1 MTSPRPCALAAL
13 GRPKVAQMLVLGFS
27 SGLPF
32 MLIGNTLGYWLAQDH
47 VRLAAIGFI
56 SWIGLTYG
64 IKFVYGAAVD
74 RLPAPLIGRLGRRR
88 GWMLLAQIGVAVG
101 LLGMAASG
109 SRHFGWLVA
118 TALFTGVCAA
128 TQDTAQDA
136 LRIEMAADAD
146 ELSLLTSAN
155 SIGYRVALVATEAWI
170 FGLANFIGWPA
181 SYRVFAG
188 LMIVGPI
195 ATLLVREPA
204 RADDAMAAREAETRR
219 RPLLS
224 AWDAVAGP
232 IGAFVR
238 EHGPAAAILMLALI
252 TTYHLCD
259 FMRGPMVN
267 PSYLAFR
274 IPMLTIMGVRT
285 TLGIAASFAGIA
297 LGGLSAARLGMKP
310 TLVIGALI
318 QPVAVAAFA
327 LLAWHGGDWTVVS
340 LGPLPVTAFELVMV
354 FDGLAMSY
362 AGVGLAVWMSTLT
375 SLGYTATQYALL
387 TSALVWFGKSL
398 KGWSGAIVESL
409 NHGQSLTAA
418 YAEFYLLA
426 AAVGA
431 PAIVLSLMV
440 ARLGRTPGTRASAI

>member
-1 MTSPRPCALAAL
+1 MTRRRPGVLAAL
-13 GRPKVAQMLVLGFS
+13 GRPKAAQMLALGFA

-47 VRLAAIGFI
+47 VRLAAIGFV

-64 IKFVYGAAVD
+64 VKFVYGAVVD
-74 RLPAPLIGRLGRRR
+74 RLPAPLVGRLGRRR
-88 GWMLLAQIGVAVG
+88 GWMLLSQIGVAVG
-101 LLGMAASG
+101 LLGMAASDPV
-109 SRHFGWLVA
+109 RHFGWLVA
-118 TALFTGVCAA
+118 TALVTGVCAA
-128 TQDTAQDA
+128 TQDTAIDA

-155 SIGYRVALVATEAWI
+155 SIGFRVALVATEAWI

-181 SYRVFAG
+181 SYQVFAG

-195 ATLLVREPA
+195 ATFFVREPA
-204 RADDAMAAREAETRR
+204 RADAAMQARDAQTRR
-219 RPLLS
+219 HPLLG

-232 IGAFVR
+232 IAAFVR
-238 EHGPAAAILMLALI
+238 AHGAAAAILMLALI
-252 TTYHLCD
+252 TTYHLSD

-297 LGGLSAARLGMKP
+297 LGGLSAARLGIRP
-310 TLVIGALI
+310 TLIIGALV

-327 LLAWHGGDWTVVS
+327 LIGWHGGDWTVFS
-340 LGPLPVTAFELVMV
+340 LGRLQVTAFELVMV

-362 AGVGLAVWMSTLT
+362 AGIGLAVYMSTLT

-409 NHGQSLTAA
+409 NHAQNLTAA

-431 PAIVLSLMV
+431 PAIVLSL
-440 ARLGRTPGTRASAI
+440 ALAGRRAPHGAPG

>member
-1 MTSPRPCALAAL
+1 
-13 GRPKVAQMLVLGFS
+13 
-27 SGLPF
+27 
-32 MLIGNTLGYWLAQDH
+32 
-47 VRLAAIGFI
+47 
-56 SWIGLTYG
+56 
-64 IKFVYGAAVD
+64 
-74 RLPAPLIGRLGRRR
+74 
-88 GWMLLAQIGVAVG
+88 MLLSQIGVALG
-101 LLGMAASG
+101 LLGMAASDPV
-109 SRHFGWLVA
+109 RHFGWLVA
-118 TALFTGVCAA
+118 TAVVTGVCAA
-128 TQDTAQDA
+128 TQDTVIDA

-181 SYRVFAG
+181 SYKVFAG

-195 ATLLVREPA
+195 ATFFVREPA
-204 RADDAMAAREAETRR
+204 RADAAMQARQAETRR
-219 RPLLS
+219 HPVAG

-232 IGAFVR
+232 IAAFVR
-238 EHGPAAAILMLALI
+238 AHGAAAAILMLALI
-252 TTYHLCD
+252 TTYHLSD

-267 PSYLAFR
+267 PSYLAFH

-297 LGGLSAARLGMKP
+297 LGGLSAARLGIRP
-310 TLVIGALI
+310 TLIVGALV

-327 LLAWHGGDWTVVS
+327 LIGWHGGDWTVFS
-340 LGPLPVTAFELVMV
+340 LGRLPVTAFELVMV

-362 AGVGLAVWMSTLT
+362 AGVGLAVYMSTLT

-398 KGWSGAIVESL
+398 KGWSGTIVESL

-431 PAIVLSLMV
+431 PAIVLSL
-440 ARLGRTPGTRASAI
+440 ALAGRRAPHGAPG